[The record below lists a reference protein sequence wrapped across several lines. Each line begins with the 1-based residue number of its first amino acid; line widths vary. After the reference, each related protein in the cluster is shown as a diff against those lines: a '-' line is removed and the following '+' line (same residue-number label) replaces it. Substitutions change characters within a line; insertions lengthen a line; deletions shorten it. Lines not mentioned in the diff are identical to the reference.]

1 MARVNRRTFR
11 NPISARAT
19 LSQTSKEKRI
29 ISGILDDIEAWCKD
43 IKTAEFKASLAL
55 RNRSSK
61 RRTAAEDE
69 GPMDKDDS
77 PIEKGDAVEMPGKEG
92 ETNPK
97 DIGLVIEVNDKD
109 DELISVEVADGK
121 VIEVE
126 SKRVKKISDKEVAR
140 KIRFASLR
148 RRTASKDRTKNVRS
162 SVRRLIESK
171 RAARRVSKQ

>member
-1 MARVNRRTFR
+1 MKNLK
-11 NPISARAT
+11 T
-19 LSQTSKEKRI
+19 LLQESVVQESFNK
-29 ISGILDDIEAWCKD
+29 SNIESWCKD

-126 SKRVKKISDKEVAR
+126 SKRVKRISDPVVAR

-148 RRTASKDRTKNVRS
+148 RRTAVNKNGNVRRPLRS
-162 SVRRLIESK
+162 YAVRS
-171 RAARRVSKQ
+171 ARRISKQ